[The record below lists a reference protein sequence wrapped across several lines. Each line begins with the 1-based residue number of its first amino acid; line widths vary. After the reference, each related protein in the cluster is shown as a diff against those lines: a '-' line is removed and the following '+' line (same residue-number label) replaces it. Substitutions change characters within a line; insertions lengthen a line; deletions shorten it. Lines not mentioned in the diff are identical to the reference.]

1 MIEYIFL
8 GIFGLGLLT
17 SSFIYL
23 SVVGTKLLYAEKLK
37 ELHQDKGEII
47 KIMKARL
54 LNLELEGKKEDDEFK
69 TLTILLND
77 LIKIK

>member
-8 GIFGLGLLT
+8 GIFGLSVCT

-37 ELHQDKGEII
+37 DLKQYRAETIDMI
-47 KIMKARL
+47 KERL
-54 LNLELEGKKEDDEFK
+54 NILNVDDDESIK
-69 TLTILLND
+69 LNNLLIE
-77 LIKIK
+77 LIKN

>member
-37 ELHQDKGEII
+37 DLHENKDELIT
-47 KIMKARL
+47 IMKARK
-54 LNLELEGKKEDDEFK
+54 LNLELEGKKDNDEYK
-69 TLTILLND
+69 TLNVLLND
-77 LIKIK
+77 LIKVK